1 MVRSRRPAQP
11 PVDGDAEP
19 GQPDPAA
26 EDQADLSYN
35 QARTALE
42 LVLAELQARD
52 LDVEAMVQLYRQ
64 GQNYARACESIL
76 DRVEQEVLLW
86 DAGTSA
92 DSAPKPYTADRPAE
106 S

>member
-1 MVRSRRPAQP
+1 MVRSQRPAQP

-19 GQPDPAA
+19 DQPDPVAQ
-26 EDQADLSYN
+26 EQADLSYN

-86 DAGTSA
+86 DAGSNA
-92 DSAPKPYTADRPAE
+92 DSVPEPYTTDRPAE